1 MKSDDL
7 HVIASFDWLRTPNPS
22 LRNKDMNFLN
32 NLRTLVKMI
41 AAFAIV
47 IVISLVVNVMSWSS
61 LSYQQTSN
69 GWTVHTYDV
78 LSGVDH
84 IVAAMV
90 DRETGVRGFLI
101 AGNDEFLA
109 PYHAGTESY
118 KKAYDEV
125 VKLTSDNS
133 VQQKRLAELDVLVK
147 GWTNEVANKEI
158 ALMRD
163 PATVEQARAME
174 IDGAGK
180 KWMDGIR
187 AKAAEISADEA
198 GLLQSRSEAATDA
211 ANSARMTILQ
221 GGVAMAAA
229 IVALLFILQKSLIAP
244 LVSMANVMKSLAGG
258 NTSLAVPGVGR
269 KDEVGQMAE
278 AVEVFRQNAISNKKL
293 EDDAKTARGER
304 EATRVANQ
312 QRMEDEAAKLRF
324 ATESLA
330 NGLQRLADG
339 DISFQLEEAYA
350 SDYEPLRQNFNS
362 SLQQLAKT
370 IGAVLHSVASMDNG
384 TREISDGAND
394 LSKRTEQQAAALE
407 ETAAALDEITVNVRN
422 SSQRTEEARS
432 VAVLANQNA
441 ARSAE
446 VVSQAVEAMRRIEES
461 SQQISNII
469 GVIDEIAFQTNLL
482 ALNAGV
488 EAARAGEAGKG
499 FAVVAQ
505 EVRELAQR
513 SAQAAKEIKALIT
526 ASSTQVSSGVSLV
539 GETGTALKAIGDY
552 VVQINSLM
560 DAIAVSAREQSTG
573 LAEVNTAVNQM
584 DQTTQQNAAMVEQST
599 AASAALAS
607 EATNLRGLVG
617 QFKLAGTAV
626 SGSVAA
632 YSHPRPAMAASSQPD
647 RRAMPTT
654 RGNNALK
661 QADWSEF

>member
-1 MKSDDL
+1 MK
-7 HVIASFDWLRTPNPS
+7 F
-22 LRNKDMNFLN
+22 FN

-41 AAFAIV
+41 SAFALV
-47 IVISLVVNVMSWSS
+47 IVISLVVNVLSWSS
-61 LSYQQTSN
+61 LSYQQKAN
-69 GWTVHTYDV
+69 GWTVHTYEV
-78 LSGVDH
+78 LERVDT

-90 DRETGVRGFLI
+90 DRETGVRGYLL
-101 AGNDEFLA
+101 AGKEDFLA
-109 PYHAGTESY
+109 PYIAGTEAY
-118 KKAYDEV
+118 KKAFDDV

-133 VQQKRLAELDVLVK
+133 TQQKRLAELDALVK
-147 GWTNEVANKEI
+147 GWTDEVASREI

-174 IDGAGK
+174 IGGAGK

-198 GLLQSRSEAATDA
+198 ALLNSRSAAATEAADT
-211 ANSARMTILQ
+211 ARRTILM
-221 GGVAMAAA
+221 GAVAMA
-229 IVALLFILQKSLIAP
+229 VAVGGLLFLLQKG
-244 LVSMANVMKSLAGG
+244 LVSPLTRIAAAMRTLATGD
-258 NTSLAVPGVGR
+258 TSIDIPGVER
-269 KDEVGQMAE
+269 KDEVGEMA
-278 AVEVFRQNAISNKKL
+278 ASAEVFRQNAIANRRL
-293 EDDAKTARGER
+293 EEEAEASRGQT
-304 EATRVANQ
+304 EAVRQANQ
-312 QRMEDEAAKLRF
+312 QRMQDEAEKLRF
-324 ATESLA
+324 ATETLGD
-330 NGLQRLADG
+330 GLQRLAHG
-339 DISFQLEEAYA
+339 DISFQLNEPFAA
-350 SDYEPLRQNFNS
+350 DYEPLRQNFNA

-370 IGAVLHSVASMDNG
+370 IGAVLHSVVSIDNG

-394 LSKRTEQQAAALE
+394 LSRRTEQQAAALE

-422 SSQRTEEARS
+422 SSQRTEEARN

-441 ARSAE
+441 GRSAE
-446 VVSQAVEAMRRIEES
+446 VVSQAVEAMRRIEDS

-526 ASSTQVSSGVSLV
+526 ASGTQVSSGVSLV
-539 GETGTALKAIGDY
+539 GETGVALKAIGDY
-552 VVQINSLM
+552 VSQINGLM

-599 AASAALAS
+599 AAAASLAS
-607 EATNLRGLVG
+607 EAVRLRELVV
-617 QFKLAGTAV
+617 QFKL
-626 SGSVAA
+626 SGVGQGSAPA
-632 YSHPRPAMAASSQPD
+632 RPAPRAATPDTQPV
-647 RRAMPTT
+647 RRAMPATI
-654 RGNNALK
+654 GNTALK
-661 QADWSEF
+661 AQEWSEF

>member
-1 MKSDDL
+1 MK
-7 HVIASFDWLRTPNPS
+7 F
-22 LRNKDMNFLN
+22 FN

-41 AAFAIV
+41 AAFALV
-47 IVISLVVNVMSWSS
+47 IVISLVVNVLSWSS
-61 LSYQQTSN
+61 LSYQQKAN
-69 GWTVHTYDV
+69 GWTVHTYEV
-78 LSGVDH
+78 LERVET

-90 DRETGVRGFLI
+90 DRETGVRGYLL
-101 AGNDEFLA
+101 AGKEDFLA
-109 PYHAGTESY
+109 PYIAGTEAY
-118 KKAYDEV
+118 KKAFDEV

-133 VQQKRLAELDVLVK
+133 TQQKRLAELDALVK
-147 GWTNEVANKEI
+147 GWTDEVASREI

-174 IDGAGK
+174 IGGAGK

-198 GLLQSRSEAATDA
+198 ALLDSRSAAATEAADT
-211 ANSARMTILQ
+211 ARMTILQ
-221 GGVAMAAA
+221 GAAAMA
-229 IVALLFILQKSLIAP
+229 VAVGGLLFLLQKG
-244 LVSMANVMKSLAGG
+244 LVSPLTRIAAAMRTLATGD
-258 NTSLAVPGVGR
+258 TSIDIPGVER
-269 KDEVGQMAE
+269 KDEVGEMA
-278 AVEVFRQNAISNKKL
+278 ASAEVFRQNAIANRRL
-293 EDDAKTARGER
+293 EEEAAASRGQT
-304 EATRVANQ
+304 EAVRQANQ
-312 QRMEDEAAKLRF
+312 QRMQDEAEKLRF
-324 ATESLA
+324 ATETLGD
-330 NGLQRLADG
+330 GLQRLADG
-339 DISFQLEEAYA
+339 DISFQLNEPFAA
-350 SDYEPLRQNFNS
+350 DYEPLRQNFNA

-370 IGAVLHSVASMDNG
+370 IGAVLHSVVSIDNG

-394 LSKRTEQQAAALE
+394 LSRRTEQQAAALE

-422 SSQRTEEARS
+422 SSQRTEEARN

-441 ARSAE
+441 GRSAE
-446 VVSQAVEAMRRIEES
+446 VVSQAVEAMRRIEDS

-539 GETGTALKAIGDY
+539 GETGVALKAIGDY
-552 VVQINSLM
+552 VGQINGLM

-599 AASAALAS
+599 AAAASLAS
-607 EATNLRGLVG
+607 EAVRLRELVG
-617 QFKLAGTAV
+617 QFKL
-626 SGSVAA
+626 SGMSQGSPSA
-632 YSHPRPAMAASSQPD
+632 RPAPRAAAPVSQPV
-647 RRAMPTT
+647 RRPMPATV
-654 RGNNALK
+654 GNTALK
-661 QADWSEF
+661 AQEWSEF